1 MFDKGLFIFHRD
13 LRIHDNIGLITASE
27 QCKELFV
34 CFVFTPEQVG
44 KSNHYRSNNAIQFMI
59 ESLED
64 LEKDVKSQGGELG
77 IFYGKQLKIIDE
89 YIKTKQI
96 GAVFYNKDYTPYAVE
111 RDTATREHCKKRG
124 IECIESADYYLHEP
138 GTVLTGGKT
147 AYKKFTPFY
156 DSVKT
161 KKVLSPSNKK
171 VNIMKGSLS
180 TNNYSLETAMK
191 TFVKKKNENLLCNG
205 GRKLGLESMR
215 KGVREQSHYDNMRN
229 ELSYQTSHLSAY
241 IKFGCISIREVYHA
255 FHSNTEY
262 IRQLFWRDFFA
273 HVLYSYPE
281 VLGKSYHYR
290 GITWRKS
297 QRDFELW
304 CHGETGFPIVDAGMR
319 ELNATGYMH
328 NRTRMAVATFLVKTL
343 LIDWRWGEQYFATQ
357 LVDYDIASNNGNWQ
371 GISSTG
377 VDLKPYFKDMNPW
390 TQSAKF
396 DKNAEYIKKW
406 IPELKD
412 VDAKDIHKWFS
423 ACEDAK
429 YKQIRYPHPMVDL
442 EEQKKKMMKLYENT
456 KA

>member
-13 LRIHDNIGLITASE
+13 FRIHDNIGLITASE
-27 QCKELFV
+27 QCKDLFV
-34 CFVFTPEQVG
+34 CFIFTPDQVS

-64 LEKDVKSQGGELG
+64 LDKDIHNNGGELG

-89 YIKTKQI
+89 YIKKYNI
-96 GAVFYNKDYTPYAVE
+96 NAVFYNKDYTPYAVE
-111 RDTATREHCKKRG
+111 RDTATREHCKKHG

-138 GTVLTGGKT
+138 GTVLTGGGT

-156 DSVKT
+156 ELVGH

-171 VNIMKGSLS
+171 VKNISKGSLP
-180 TNNYSLETAMK
+180 NGNYSLEKAM
-191 TFVKKKNENLLCNG
+191 TSFVKKKNENIDG
-205 GRKLGLESMR
+205 GGHKLGLERMKKS
-215 KGVREQSHYDNMRN
+215 VREQSHYDNMRN
-229 ELSYQTSHLSAY
+229 ELSYQTSRLSAY
-241 IKFGCISIREVYHA
+241 IKFGCVSIREVYHA
-255 FHSNTEY
+255 FHSNTEFK
-262 IRQLFWRDFFA
+262 RQLLWRDFFA
-273 HVLYSYPE
+273 NVLYSYPE

-290 GITWRKS
+290 GIKWRKS

-304 CHGETGFPIVDAGMR
+304 CRGETGFPVVDAGMR

-343 LIDWRWGEQYFATQ
+343 LIDWRWGEHYFATQ
-357 LVDYDIASNNGNWQ
+357 LTDYDIASNNGNWQ

-390 TQSAKF
+390 IQSAKF

-406 IPELKD
+406 IPELKE

-423 ACEDAK
+423 TYNDPK
-429 YKQIRYPHPMVDL
+429 YKHIQYPQPMVDL
-442 EEQKKKMMKLYENT
+442 DEQKQKMLKIYENT